1 VTKFSNPVVGEV
13 YPTHWDRAEQYTVE
27 SLQELFDKA
36 WEAGVTG
43 IAWNQYTPYFNDG
56 DTCVFSIHADGRI
69 YSEVPITKGQIDNAP
84 TWELEGDEDED
95 DVWREARD
103 REFYWNSNEDN
114 GYREIEITTAG
125 KAAAAVFDALNSGHY
140 RNVCQDNF
148 GDHAKIVATPDAFY
162 VESFEHD

>member
-1 VTKFSNPVVGEV
+1 MTKFSTPVVGEI
-13 YPTHWDRAEQYTVE
+13 YPTHRDRAEQFPVE
-27 SLQELFDKA
+27 GLQELFDNA
-36 WEAGVTG
+36 WAAGVTG

-69 YSEVPITKGQIDNAP
+69 YSEVPLTQENINDAP
-84 TWELEGDEDED
+84 TWELEGDEDR
-95 DVWREARD
+95 VWAEARD
-103 REFYWNSNEDN
+103 RKFYWNSNEDN
-114 GYREIEITTAG
+114 GYRDIEVTPAG

-148 GDHAKIVATPDAFY
+148 GDHAKIVATPEAFY